1 MEFIVTNFSVN
12 IMRLQ
17 KNIENQYTR
26 AFTFAVKNIKPQQ
39 ALLID
44 RILLAFQELYLCAID
59 ELEEL
64 INLNGKLPHEMGFIK
79 NYILHRNN
87 TSGYKYIEDLNLVQ
101 KDATKDPYKKLLMNV
116 NRINKYYR
124 EKYFKLV
131 VDKVKS
137 LLPEDYSKQEYNEL
151 LNKHILLSILNTY
164 KQSSGKHKYYKNIMF
179 NDNEYV
185 VFTDPDG
192 KINSVKS
199 SFGLKIKDPNLKLGT
214 LKVFRNR
221 EAIIGT
227 PKRLIV
233 KRSEQ
238 GKYSI
243 TITFNVPDQELKYR
257 FSEAS
262 GEVGIDWGLKNL
274 ITLSDGSFINKYDN
288 ETKKNLERLI
298 EYKKKLNAELSR
310 KQQFLAT
317 VTGDKK
323 AIPTSNNYNRTLQKL
338 RSVEE
343 KISNIRE
350 YFNHKISNDL
360 LSKYHLLCVEDI
372 NTAEIK
378 EKKEG
383 KLNKY
388 VRTGMNRNI
397 NDASWGDIKTKLE
410 YKSKWYGNQFVL
422 VPARGTTQ
430 TCNNCGNVPEDR
442 VELNV
447 RTYKCEV
454 CGHEMDRDL
463 NAALNILKNGKE
475 ILGS

>member
-1 MEFIVTNFSVN
+1 
-12 IMRLQ
+12 MRLQ
-17 KNIENQYTR
+17 KNVENQYTR

-44 RILLAFQELYLCAID
+44 RILKALQELYLCAID
-59 ELEEL
+59 ELEEI
-64 INLNGKLPHEMGFIK
+64 INETGKLPNEMGFMK
-79 NYILHRNN
+79 NYLLHRNF
-87 TSGYKYIEDLNLVQ
+87 TSTHKFIEDLNLVQ
-101 KDATKDPYKKLLMNV
+101 KDATKDPYKKLLTNV
-116 NRINKYYR
+116 NRINKYSR
-124 EKYFKLV
+124 DKYFKLV
-131 VDKVKS
+131 IDDVKKE
-137 LLPEDYSKQEYNEL
+137 LGEEFTKQQYNEL
-151 LNKHILLSILNTY
+151 LNKKILLSILNTHR
-164 KQSSGKHKYYKNIMF
+164 QSSGRHKYYKNIMF
-179 NDNEYV
+179 NDNEYAI
-185 VFTDPDG
+185 FSDDDG

-199 SFGLKIKDPNLKLGT
+199 SFGMKIKDPDLKLGT

-221 EAIIGT
+221 ETLVGT

-233 KRSEQ
+233 KRSET
-238 GKYSI
+238 GRYSI
-243 TITFNVPDQELKYR
+243 TITFNVPDTELKYR

-274 ITLSDGSFINKYDN
+274 MSLSDGTFINKYDDV
-288 ETKKNLERLI
+288 TKKNLERLVA
-298 EYKKKLNAELSR
+298 YKKKLNSQLTS

-317 VTGDKK
+317 TNGNKQ

-338 RSVEE
+338 RKVEE
-343 KISNIRE
+343 KIARIRE
-350 YFNHKISNDL
+350 FHNHRISNEL
-360 LSKYHLLCVEDI
+360 LSKYELLCVEDI

-378 EKKEG
+378 EKKDG

-388 VRTGMNRNI
+388 TRTGMNRNI

-410 YKSKWYGNQFVL
+410 YKSKWYGNKFVL

-430 TCNNCGNVPEDR
+430 TCNNCGHLPEIR

-447 RTYKCEV
+447 RTYKCVE

-475 ILGS
+475 ILGI

>member
-1 MEFIVTNFSVN
+1 MK
-12 IMRLQ
+12 LQ
-17 KNIENQYTR
+17 KNIDNQYTR

-44 RILLAFQELYLCAID
+44 RILVSFQELYLCAIN
-59 ELEEL
+59 ELEEIIL
-64 INLNGKLPHEMGFIK
+64 ETGKLPHEMGFMK
-79 NYILHRNN
+79 NYLLHRNV
-87 TSGYKYIEDLNLVQ
+87 TSTHKYIEDLNLVQ
-101 KDATKDPYKKLLMNV
+101 KDATKDPYKKLLMNI
-116 NRINKYYR
+116 NRINKYNR

-131 VDKVKS
+131 VDEVKS
-137 LLPEDYSKQEYNEL
+137 LLPEDYTKQEYNEL
-151 LNKHILLSILNTY
+151 LNKKILLAILNTHR
-164 KQSSGKHKYYKNIMF
+164 QSSGLHKYYKNIMF
-179 NDNEYV
+179 NDNEYAI
-185 VFTDPDG
+185 FSDEDG

-199 SFGLKIKDPNLKLGT
+199 SFGMKVKDPNLKLGT
-214 LKVFRNR
+214 LKIFRNR
-221 EAIIGT
+221 EALVGT

-233 KRSEQ
+233 KRSET

-243 TITFNVPDQELKYR
+243 TITFNVPDTELKYR

-274 ITLSDGSFINKYDN
+274 MSLSDGSFINKYDA
-288 ETKKNLERLI
+288 ETKKKLERLI
-298 EYKKKLNAELSR
+298 AYKKKLNAQIST

-317 VTGDKK
+317 VTNDKK
-323 AIPTSNNYNRTLQKL
+323 AIPASNNYNRVLSKL
-338 RSVEE
+338 RNVEE
-343 KISNIRE
+343 KIADIRE
-350 YFNHKISNDL
+350 FHNHRISNEL
-360 LSKYHLLCVEDI
+360 LSKYELLCVEDI

-378 EKKEG
+378 EKKDG

-388 VRTGMNRNI
+388 IRTGMNRNI

-410 YKSKWYGNQFVL
+410 YKSKWYGNKFVL

-430 TCNNCGNVPEDR
+430 TCNNCGNIPEIR
-442 VELNV
+442 VELKD

-475 ILGS
+475 ILGN